1 MRACF
6 CCNVFA
12 MYFMWCICS
21 TPKQARI
28 QNRYLLL
35 VPQAI
40 PVFDPWQTEQQMI
53 EAGNSYRQGIVIGQG
68 MSDRHVSTHS
78 WAGKNLLRYW
88 IHSKRTR
95 PKKNWAPH
103 NAVALMVRS
112 SVSRVLIRQVLTADS
127 LLLCVDCWHKSKILA
142 DLKPIEICSRWIA
155 FTSWKTYI
163 YFTEGNFPSFATC
176 SIQITTCI
184 KFGHLSNYN
193 VFNVLSVLKCLPAWN

>member
-28 QNRYLLL
+28 QYRYLLL

-53 EAGNSYRQGIVIGQG
+53 EAGNSYRQGIVTGQG

-95 PKKNWAPH
+95 PYRKSIWH
-103 NAVALMVRS
+103 S
-112 SVSRVLIRQVLTADS
+112 SVSEFVSARFCGRQSCFVWVLLPWDLFVALLALLFLWQMGPLASS
-127 LLLCVDCWHKSKILA
+127 LI
-142 DLKPIEICSRWIA
+142 
-155 FTSWKTYI
+155 
-163 YFTEGNFPSFATC
+163 
-176 SIQITTCI
+176 
-184 KFGHLSNYN
+184 
-193 VFNVLSVLKCLPAWN
+193 